1 MNTQTNDIFSTPDY
15 KRTRKAYVAECTFE
29 YFVSLLV
36 TDAYLSSLLHHMG
49 ISDALIGIIS
59 SLISFAF
66 LFQLFALFAVRKIV
80 NTKRASI
87 IFHFTSQLFF
97 TSLFFIPFLPF
108 GKEYK
113 TVIVFACVLIAYF
126 GNYLVTSV
134 IYKWGMSF
142 VDNHKRASF
151 AAGKEMVSLI
161 CGMVFTIIMGVVIDR
176 FAADGTSRAD
186 LYSSAFLSWSAAF
199 LTSLLC

>member
-80 NTKRASI
+80 SSISFKPRDIVAHPLAFCNRKKNFKKRNSKS
-87 IFHFTSQLFF
+87 F
-97 TSLFFIPFLPF
+97 
-108 GKEYK
+108 YK
-113 TVIVFACVLIAYF
+113 VI
-126 GNYLVTSV
+126 
-134 IYKWGMSF
+134 
-142 VDNHKRASF
+142 
-151 AAGKEMVSLI
+151 
-161 CGMVFTIIMGVVIDR
+161 
-176 FAADGTSRAD
+176 
-186 LYSSAFLSWSAAF
+186 
-199 LTSLLC
+199 